1 MILKRTHF
9 ALWAVLFG
17 VAFASADTVR
27 TLSNKNIEGTIVA
40 VTDKEV
46 SIRVEGGGVVKTP
59 LNEVLALDLQK
70 VKGVDASYKYSDLR
84 LVDESLLH
92 CTKVAFQGNQIHAT
106 LLSGQEIKLPIA
118 SLSTYL
124 REAHD
129 PAARTEWEKILGAQD
144 IKRDRVVIDRKGV
157 LNPVEGTFGDVSPK
171 GDKIQFRLEG
181 GVIHD
186 VEFARV
192 GGMIFY
198 RPEPQAKSPVCQV
211 IDVQG
216 NVLSAAVVKLEGNA
230 LYIKTLGG
238 LDLRY
243 DQQLIARFDYN
254 MGKLTYLSDLT
265 PSKVVERSGVGLPIA
280 FRKDVNLDGEQILL
294 GDKTFPKGLSLHAYT
309 ELEYKLDG
317 KYKEFKAFIG
327 VDPRVGSESKAR
339 VTIESDG
346 RQIFAQEFTA
356 EMPVRQITLPV
367 QRARSLRIVV
377 SSTNLLDL
385 HDHVTLADAKV
396 SQ

>member
-1 MILKRTHF
+1 MSFARTHF
-9 ALWAVLFG
+9 ALWAALFG
-17 VAFASADTVR
+17 VTLAAADDVR
-27 TLSNKNIEGTIVA
+27 TLSNKTISGTVIA
-40 VTDKEV
+40 VTDQEV
-46 SIRVEGGGVVKTP
+46 SVQVEGGGVVKTP
-59 LNEVLALDLQK
+59 LNEVLALDLRP
-70 VKGVDASYKYSDLR
+70 VKGVDPGLKYSDLR

-92 CTKVAFQGNQIHAT
+92 CTKVAFQGNQILAT
-106 LLSGQEIKLPIA
+106 LLSGQEIKLPLA

-129 PAARTEWEKILGAQD
+129 PAARKEWEKILAD
-144 IKRDRVVIDRKGV
+144 EVKRDRVVIDRKGV

-171 GDKIQFRLEG
+171 GDSIQFRYE
-181 GVIHD
+181 GVIRN
-186 VEFARV
+186 VEFAII

-198 RPEPQAKSPVCQV
+198 RTEQPSRSPVCQV
-211 IDVQG
+211 IDIHG
-216 NVLSAAVVKLEGNA
+216 NVLSAAAVKLEGGA
-230 LYIKTLGG
+230 LTVKTVSG

-280 FRKDVNLDGEQILL
+280 YRKDVNLDGERILL
-294 GDKTFPKGLSLHAYT
+294 GGTTFPKGLSVHAYT
-309 ELEYKLDG
+309 ELEYNLGG

-327 VDPRVGSESKAR
+327 VDPRAGAESKAR

-356 EMPVRQITLPV
+356 ETPVQQYTLPV
-367 QRARSLRIVV
+367 QRANRLRIVV
-377 SSTNLLDL
+377 SSSNLLDL
-385 HDHVTLADAKV
+385 HDHVTLADAKI